1 MIHKTAIV
9 DPAAKLGNN
18 VLVGAY
24 TIIEANVEIGDDCQ
38 IGPHVVIKSHT
49 KMGNKN
55 KIYQF
60 SSIGEDP
67 QDLKYKGEETYLE
80 IGTGNIIREYCTI
93 NRGTHEGGGVTKIGN
108 NNLLMAYV
116 HIAHDCV
123 LGNHIILANNASLAG
138 HVQIDDYVGL
148 GGLSGVHQYCRIG
161 THSFAAGGSMINKDV
176 LPYLMV
182 SGYYAKPF
190 GLNTIGLKRRGFS
203 DERISDIKA
212 IYKIVYRKG
221 LSVQDSIAEIKEQ
234 FLDSEDAKL
243 FLEMLEDTDRG
254 FVR

>member
-38 IGPHVVIKSHT
+38 IGTHVVIKSHT

-60 SSIGEDP
+60 SSIGE
-67 QDLKYKGEETYLE
+67 
-80 IGTGNIIREYCTI
+80 YCTL

>member
-80 IGTGNIIREYCTI
+80 IGTGNIIREYCTL